1 MTELN
6 ISFYSVSKLDPRYSK
21 TLCDITNN
29 RTKKS
34 VDFILDLMGIKDNDL
49 TVDVKKDWF
58 ENLINKLK
66 TMKSQMVPGMENYNT
81 VEYLLGRLNFIAY
94 EIDWDLDN
102 VKMYVGYW
110 D

>member
-21 TLCDITNN
+21 TLCDTTNK

-34 VDFILDLMGIKDNDL
+34 VDFILDLMGIKDNDI
-49 TVDVKKDWF
+49 TVDVQKDWF
-58 ENLINKLK
+58 ENLINKLRA
-66 TMKSQMVPGMENYNT
+66 MKSQMMPGMEHYNV
-81 VEYLLGRLNFIAY
+81 VEYYLGRFNFFADD
-94 EIDWDLDN
+94 IDWNLDD

>member
-1 MTELN
+1 MIRATVRLFAILQTRELK
-6 ISFYSVSKLDPRYSK
+6 ICGLYIRSYGY
-21 TLCDITNN
+21 
-29 RTKKS
+29 
-34 VDFILDLMGIKDNDL
+34 KDNDI

-66 TMKSQMVPGMENYNT
+66 TMKAQMMPGMEHYNT

-102 VKMYVGYW
+102 VKMYVGYC